1 MNILI
6 LRNYTKN
13 DFISNLMGVNI
24 TGNHFLP
31 EIWQAVQNHLLAVHK
46 LNVYSDDKCLMFNS
60 QDSALPVQQK
70 MLLGLETFNLTMI
83 TNT

>member
-1 MNILI
+1 MC
-6 LRNYTKN
+6 
-13 DFISNLMGVNI
+13 VNI

-60 QDSALPVQQK
+60 QDSALPVQQ
-70 MLLGLETFNLTMI
+70 LLI
-83 TNT
+83 

>member
-1 MNILI
+1 MC
-6 LRNYTKN
+6 
-13 DFISNLMGVNI
+13 VNI
-24 TGNHFLP
+24 TGNHFVP

-46 LNVYSDDKCLMFNS
+46 LNVYSDGKCLMFNS

-83 TNT
+83 TNTWNV